1 MTLSN
6 DNINL
11 NQYVAN
17 FIGFKIIKFNYNYS
31 NEINLKL
38 TVNFLKNWEIII
50 RIPYFCYIIHPKLT
64 KAICRT
70 LKC

>member
-17 FIGFKIIKFNYNYS
+17 FIGFKIIKFNYNY
-31 NEINLKL
+31 NLNL
-38 TVNFLKNWEIII
+38 TVTFFKNWEVIIL
-50 RIPYFCYIIHPKLT
+50 IPYFCYIIKNIT
-64 KAICRT
+64 T
-70 LKC
+70 F